1 MKFSANRL
9 KEPSTW
15 AAIATISMLFG
26 VTDQV
31 AEQLSVAGA
40 TLAAVVAIFLPG
52 SGGR

>member
-15 AAIATISMLFG
+15 AAIATLSMLFG

-31 AEQLSVAGA
+31 AEQLSIAGA
-40 TLAAVVAIFLPG
+40 TIASIVAIFMPG
-52 SGGR
+52 SAGR